1 MPRGRKP
8 VSRPLTPGLWDLHER
23 TVGGERRIFSFGIR
37 AGPSRAAL
45 QRMEREFR
53 EASVPEPEEEL
64 EGSELSNAERQ
75 AAITRERAR
84 REGLI

>member
-1 MPRGRKP
+1 VPRGRKP
-8 VSRPLTPGLWDLHER
+8 VQRPTPGLWDLQER
-23 TVGGERRIFSFGIR
+23 TIGERRTFSFGIR

-53 EASVPEPEEEL
+53 EATVPEPEQEL
-64 EGSELSNAERQ
+64 EGSELSDAERH
-75 AAITRERAR
+75 AAIARERAR